1 MLRRGPILDKVIL
14 TITNFV
20 AIIPLWYATC
30 WVDMW
35 LISAAAVSSILHHM
49 AEVRYYEPALYR
61 ATPKQQW
68 WLLQRDRIFAVA
80 AILGLGSFNL
90 LFNHYVLITTAL
102 VCLLIAEVVMYI
114 PDDYLHFHSKR
125 HIRVFSHSLWH
136 ILAEGVIAYLAV
148 THCKHEPR
156 FYQYINLL

>member
-20 AIIPLWYATC
+20 AIIPFYYASS
-30 WVDMW
+30 WFDMC
-35 LISAAAVSSILHHM
+35 LITAASVSSILYHM
-49 AEVRYYEPALYR
+49 AEVRYYEPGLFR

-68 WLLQRDRIFAVA
+68 WLLQRDRVLAVT

-90 LFNHYVLITTAL
+90 LFNHYMLIFVAL
-102 VCLLIAEVVMYI
+102 TCLLISDVVMYI
-114 PDDYLHFHSKR
+114 PDDYLHFHTKR

-148 THCKHEPR
+148 THYKNETR
-156 FYQYINLL
+156 LYQYINLV